1 VTLALVVAIPLANA
15 IAIAVLGG
23 RLGRRALGGVTTIA
37 LLLSF
42 GAGASMVATL
52 RDRPTIDAFIA
63 TWLPLPGADLALTVD
78 SAMLAVALAITGVSS
93 LVALY
98 SIGYLARD
106 RGLQRYFSAFSLL
119 VAGTLLIA
127 LAANLLLLVAG
138 WELAGAAAYLLVG
151 HHRDHTAAS
160 LAASKLFVIDRI
172 GDAALVAGTLLLLA
186 EFHTVDLA
194 QLSGVALEHGSTAG
208 GAPVLASVLLLI
220 GALAKSAQAPL
231 HGWLPDATEATTPVS
246 ALLETVAVTGGVV
259 LLMRLRSV
267 LVPDVLQAAAIVGGI
282 TAVGAALVAV
292 AERDVRRVLA
302 WSTISQVGLM
312 FVAAGLGAL
321 FAARFQLIAH
331 AVVKAVLVL
340 GAGSVRRATGDES
353 DLARRGGIGW
363 RMRWTAGAFGI
374 GTLALVGIPPAA
386 GFFGIAVIVSAAF
399 SDGDAL
405 LTALVLLAVAVSA
418 FAAVRLFALMFAAP
432 PAAVRATDVP
442 RRLQDASL
450 VLLAIGALGFGAVV
464 SAGLLPIGSGP
475 ADEAPAWLL
484 VATFAVVLAS
494 STAAWLGYRHGLRG
508 AARIER
514 MMRWARGGLGVDAFL
529 GRAVAIAF
537 GAVGYELEH
546 GAEWVND
553 RAVGGMGAFAGQLS
567 EAMRGAGPSSP
578 RAQQALLLAFTVV
591 LVAFWTWSAR

>member
-1 VTLALVVAIPLANA
+1 VTLALVVVIPLANA

-23 RLGRRALGGVTTIA
+23 RLGRRTLGILTTAA

-42 GAGASMVATL
+42 GAGASMIVTL
-52 RDRPTIDAFIA
+52 RDRPTVDAFIA

-78 SAMLAVALAITGVSS
+78 SAMLAVALAMAGVSA
-93 LVALY
+93 LIALY

-119 VAGTLLIA
+119 VGGMLLVV
-127 LAANLLLLVAG
+127 LGANLLLVVAG

-151 HHRDHTAAS
+151 HHRDHPAA
-160 LAASKLFVIDRI
+160 AAAAAKLFVIDRI

-194 QLSGVALEHGSTAG
+194 QLSGVALEHGSTVG
-208 GAPVLASVLLLI
+208 GGPLIASVLLLI
-220 GALAKSAQAPL
+220 GALAKSAQAPF
-231 HGWLPDATEATTPVS
+231 HGWLADATEATTPVS
-246 ALLETVAVTGGVV
+246 ALLQTVSVAGGVV

-267 LVPDVLQAAAIVGGI
+267 LVPDVLQAAAIVGGV
-282 TAVGAALVAV
+282 TAFGAALVAI
-292 AERDVRRVLA
+292 AQRDVRRVLA

-312 FVAAGLGAL
+312 FVAAGVGAL
-321 FAARFQLIAH
+321 FATRFQLIAH

-386 GFFGIAVIVSAAF
+386 GFFGIAAIVSAAF
-399 SDGDAL
+399 SESDAL
-405 LTALVLLAVAVSA
+405 LTALALLAVAASA
-418 FAAVRLFALMFAAP
+418 FAGVRLFGLMFAAP
-432 PAAVRATDVP
+432 PAAVRASDTP

-450 VLLAIGALGFGAVV
+450 VLLAAGALGFGAVV

-475 ADEAPAWLL
+475 ADEAPVWLQA
-484 VATFAVVLAS
+484 ATFAVVLAS
-494 STAAWLGYRHGLRG
+494 SAAAWLGYRHGLGR

-514 MMRWARGGLGVDAFL
+514 AMRWARGGLGVDGLYA
-529 GRAVAIAF
+529 RAVVMPF
-537 GAVGYELEH
+537 GAVARELDD
-546 GAEWVND
+546 GAERVNEWI
-553 RAVGGMGAFAGQLS
+553 VGGIGALGYRAS
-567 EAMRGAGPSSP
+567 RAMRGTSP
-578 RAQQALLLAFTVV
+578 ASARAQQALLLAGTVV